1 MRDAGADAS
10 CANPSGWREKGAQ
23 PLLEMQEDRRGKG
36 ESLVLAVG
44 GLGCWVQAVGG
55 SGGPQPAGRE
65 EDRGR
70 RAISYEACWSRG
82 YCMKTIQ
89 R

>member
-23 PLLEMQEDRRGKG
+23 PLLEMQEDRRGRG

-44 GLGCWVQAVGG
+44 GLVCWVQAVGG
-55 SGGPQPAGRE
+55 VGASASRKGGR
-65 EDRGR
+65 
-70 RAISYEACWSRG
+70 
-82 YCMKTIQ
+82 Q
-89 R
+89 RKEGNLL

>member
-44 GLGCWVQAVGG
+44 GLVCWVQALGG
-55 SGGPQPAGRE
+55 EWGPPLHWGASASRKGGR
-65 EDRGR
+65 
-70 RAISYEACWSRG
+70 
-82 YCMKTIQ
+82 Q
-89 R
+89 RKEGNLL

>member
-44 GLGCWVQAVGG
+44 GLVCWVQTVGG
-55 SGGPQPAGRE
+55 VGASASRKGGR
-65 EDRGR
+65 
-70 RAISYEACWSRG
+70 
-82 YCMKTIQ
+82 Q
-89 R
+89 RKEGNLL